1 MKMPFGQFQ
10 GVELTEVP
18 LYYLRW
24 LRRREWLGVWLV
36 QAIDEI
42 LEGGPAGRAQARVD
56 PQRAGESKQLLSF
69 SIRPF
74 AKAGQ
79 EIHDQDGKIIA
90 WTTDEW
96 IAQVIC
102 KLFNE
107 NEELL
112 RRSRS

>member
-10 GVELTEVP
+10 GMELTEVP
-18 LYYLRW
+18 SYYLRW
-24 LRRREWLGVWLV
+24 LRRREWLGAWLV
-36 QAIDEI
+36 QAIDAV
-42 LEGGPAGRAQARVD
+42 LEGESAGRPEARVD
-56 PQRAGESKQLLSF
+56 PQRAGESKQLISF
-69 SIRPF
+69 SIRHF
-74 AKAGQ
+74 AKVGQ
-79 EIHDQDGKIIA
+79 EILDQDGKSIA